1 MRGHCRCL
9 LIGVHWPSEGYPCIM
24 KSFHLLFL
32 LLLSWSVQAQDTF
45 TVGNT
50 TLYATDL
57 VDDSQIPWELVWGG
71 DDMLWCSERKGRVI
85 RIDPVTGDYT
95 TVLDLNVTFNGSG
108 EPGLLGM
115 VQHPDFPE
123 DPRVWVVYCD
133 GQFNVS
139 EQLSVFE
146 WNGTELVN
154 EEVLLTL
161 PGAQIHNGSR
171 LLWLP
176 DNTLLMTTGD
186 AGDTDTSQDL
196 ESLNGKILRLNPDGS
211 IPEDNPFPGN
221 YTYTW
226 GNRNAQGLC
235 IGPNGLIYAS
245 EHGQNQDDEF
255 NLVEAGR
262 NYGWPTVQGACNTN
276 NEQAF
281 CEEWDVME
289 PLQAWTP
296 CIALNGLEYYTHSAI
311 PEFQGKIMMG
321 VMSGFN
327 DPLPGRL
334 IVLELSEEG
343 TSVVDDEAYFGS
355 FNQRIRDIAVNP
367 YTGGFYLAFNGTS
380 YPGTP
385 PNIIKEFST
394 SDPSSVPS
402 PVIQPVLIRPIP
414 AAGRVNI
421 SVTDGAVGGPLVV
434 RDMTGRIVFEGQVE
448 SLHFPLDIEGWAPGR
463 YTVWTSIGAS
473 PMMVR

>member
-1 MRGHCRCL
+1 
-9 LIGVHWPSEGYPCIM
+9 M
-24 KSFHLLFL
+24 KPLHLLFFL
-32 LLLSWSVQAQDTF
+32 LLGCGIQAQDTF

-57 VDDSQIPWELVWGG
+57 VEDSQIPWEILWGG

-95 TVLDLNVTFNGSG
+95 TVLDLNVTFNGQG

-115 VQHPDFPE
+115 VLHPNFPE

-133 GQFNVS
+133 GQFNVN

-161 PGAQIHNGSR
+161 PGYQIHNGSR

-186 AGDTDTSQDL
+186 AGEPDLSQDL
-196 ESLNGKILRLNPDGS
+196 GSLNGKILRINPDGT
-211 IPEDNPFPGN
+211 IPADNPFEN
-221 YTYTW
+221 SYVYTW
-226 GNRNAQGLC
+226 GNRNPQGLC

-262 NYGWPTVQGACNTN
+262 NYGWPDVQGACNTSS
-276 NEQAF
+276 EQSF
-281 CEEWDVME
+281 CAEWDVAE

-296 CIALNGLEYYTHSAI
+296 CIALNGLEYYTHDAI

-327 DPLPGRL
+327 DPLPGRV
-334 IVLELSEEG
+334 IVMELSEDG
-343 TSVVDDEAYFGS
+343 STVVDDEAYFGS

-367 YTGGFYLAFNGTS
+367 YTGAFYLAFNGTS
-380 YPGTP
+380 YPGSP

-394 SDPSSVPS
+394 SDPASVPS
-402 PVIQPVLIRPIP
+402 PVVEPVLIRPIP
-414 AAGRVNI
+414 ATGRVDI

-434 RDMTGRIVFEGQVE
+434 RDMTGRIVLDGQVA
-448 SLHFPLDIEGWAPGR
+448 SLHFNLDIEGWAPGR
-463 YTVWTSIGAS
+463 YTVWTATGAS
-473 PMMVR
+473 ALMVR

>member
-1 MRGHCRCL
+1 
-9 LIGVHWPSEGYPCIM
+9 M
-24 KSFHLLFL
+24 KRLHLLPL
-32 LLLSWSVQAQDTF
+32 LLLGLTVQAQDTF

-57 VDDSQIPWELVWGG
+57 VDDSQIPWELAWGG

-95 TVLDLNVTFNGSG
+95 TVLDLNVTFNGQG

-115 VQHPDFPE
+115 VHHPDFPE
-123 DPRVWVVYCD
+123 DPRVWIVYCD

-146 WNGTELVN
+146 WNGSALVN
-154 EEVLLTL
+154 EQELLSL
-161 PGAQIHNGSR
+161 PGYQIHNGSR
-171 LLWLP
+171 LLRLP

-186 AGDTDTSQDL
+186 AGESQLSQDL
-196 ESLNGKILRLNPDGS
+196 GSLNGKILRINPDGT
-211 IPEDNPFPGN
+211 IPADNP
-221 YTYTW
+221 YEDSYVYTW
-226 GNRNAQGLC
+226 GNRNSQGIC

-262 NYGWPTVQGACNTN
+262 NYGWPNVEGACNTN
-276 NEQAF
+276 SEQAF
-281 CEEWDVME
+281 CAEWNVME
-289 PLQAWTP
+289 PLKAWTP
-296 CIALNGLEYYTHSAI
+296 CIAVNGLEYYTHEAI
-311 PEFQGKIMMG
+311 PEFQGKILMAVLG
-321 VMSGFN
+321 GLSAQYE
-327 DPLPGRL
+327 RL
-334 IVLELSEEG
+334 SVLELSEDGLSVEG
-343 TSVVDDEAYFGS
+343 EETYFSS

-380 YPGTP
+380 YPGSP

-402 PVIQPVLIRPIP
+402 PVVNPVLIRPVP
-414 AAGRVNI
+414 ATGTVDI
-421 SVTDGAVGGPLVV
+421 SVTDGALGGPIVV
-434 RDMTGRIVFEGQVE
+434 RDLAGRVVFKGQVDA
-448 SLHFPLDIEGWAPGR
+448 LHFSLDIEGWTPGR
-463 YTVWTSIGAS
+463 YTVWTSTGAS
-473 PMMVR
+473 PMMVN

>member
-1 MRGHCRCL
+1 MKALQL
-9 LIGVHWPSEGYPCIM
+9 LP
-24 KSFHLLFL
+24 L
-32 LLLSWSVQAQDTF
+32 LLLGLCVQAQDTF

-85 RIDPVTGDYT
+85 RIDPATGDYT
-95 TVLDLNVTFNGSG
+95 TVLDLNVTFNGQG

-133 GQFNVS
+133 GQFSVS
-139 EQLSVFE
+139 EHLSVFE

-154 EEVLLTL
+154 EQELLTL

-171 LLWLP
+171 LLFLP
-176 DNTLLMTTGD
+176 DNTMLMTTGD
-186 AGDTDTSQDL
+186 AGDTDNSQDL
-196 ESLNGKILRLNPDGS
+196 ESLNGKILRLNMDGS
-211 IPEDNPFPGN
+211 IPADNPYPDS
-221 YTYTW
+221 YVYTW

-262 NYGWPTVQGACNTN
+262 NYGWPNVQGVCNTTSEAN
-276 NEQAF
+276 F
-281 CEEWDVME
+281 CAEWNVME
-289 PLQAWTP
+289 PLETWTP
-296 CIALNGLEYYTHSAI
+296 CIAVNGLEYYTHEAI
-311 PEFQGKIMMG
+311 PEFQGKILMAVLG
-321 VMSGFN
+321 GLSAQYE
-327 DPLPGRL
+327 RL
-334 IVLELSEEG
+334 SVLELSEDG
-343 TSVVDDEAYFGS
+343 LSVLGEETFFSS

-367 YTGGFYLAFNGTS
+367 YTGAFYLAFNGTQ
-380 YPGTP
+380 YPGSP

-394 SDPSSVPS
+394 SDPASVPS

-414 AAGRVNI
+414 AQGAVDV
-421 SVTDGAVGGPLVV
+421 SVTQGAVGGPLVV
-434 RDMTGRIVFEGQVE
+434 RDMTGRVVLDRQVE
-448 SLHFPLDIEGWAPGR
+448 ALHFRIDLQGWPTGR
-463 YTVWTSIGAS
+463 YTVWTAQGSS
-473 PMMVR
+473 PLLVH

>member
-1 MRGHCRCL
+1 MKALQL
-9 LIGVHWPSEGYPCIM
+9 LP
-24 KSFHLLFL
+24 L
-32 LLLSWSVQAQDTF
+32 LLLGLCVQAQDTF
-45 TVGNT
+45 TVGST

-85 RIDPVTGDYT
+85 RIDPATGDYT
-95 TVLDLNVTFNGSG
+95 TVLDLNVTFNGQG

-133 GQFNVS
+133 GQFSVS
-139 EQLSVFE
+139 EHLSVFE

-154 EEVLLTL
+154 EQELLTL

-171 LLWLP
+171 LLFLP
-176 DNTLLMTTGD
+176 DNTMLMTTGD
-186 AGDTDTSQDL
+186 AGDTDNSQDL
-196 ESLNGKILRLNPDGS
+196 ESLNGKILRLNMDGS
-211 IPEDNPFPGN
+211 IPADNPYPDS
-221 YTYTW
+221 YVYTW

-262 NYGWPTVQGACNTN
+262 NYGWPNVQGVCNTTSEAN
-276 NEQAF
+276 F
-281 CEEWDVME
+281 CAEWNVME
-289 PLQAWTP
+289 PLETWTP
-296 CIALNGLEYYTHSAI
+296 CIAVNGLEYYTHEAI
-311 PEFQGKIMMG
+311 PEFQGKILMAVLG
-321 VMSGFN
+321 GLSAQYE
-327 DPLPGRL
+327 RL
-334 IVLELSEEG
+334 SVLELSEDG
-343 TSVVDDEAYFGS
+343 LSVLGEETFFSS

-367 YTGGFYLAFNGTS
+367 YTGAFYLAFNGTQ
-380 YPGTP
+380 YPGSP

-394 SDPSSVPS
+394 SDPASVPS

-414 AAGRVNI
+414 AQGAVDV
-421 SVTDGAVGGPLVV
+421 SVTQGAVGGPLVV
-434 RDMTGRIVFEGQVE
+434 RDMTGRVVLDRQVE
-448 SLHFPLDIEGWAPGR
+448 ALHFRIDLQGWPTGR
-463 YTVWTSIGAS
+463 YTVWTAQGSS
-473 PMMVR
+473 PLLVH

>member
-1 MRGHCRCL
+1 MKALQL
-9 LIGVHWPSEGYPCIM
+9 LP
-24 KSFHLLFL
+24 L
-32 LLLSWSVQAQDTF
+32 LLLGLCVQAQDTF

-85 RIDPVTGDYT
+85 RIDPATGDYT
-95 TVLDLNVTFNGSG
+95 TVLDLNVTFNGQG

-133 GQFNVS
+133 GQFSVS
-139 EQLSVFE
+139 EHLSVFE
-146 WNGTELVN
+146 WNGAELVN
-154 EEVLLTL
+154 EQELLTL

-171 LLWLP
+171 LLFLP
-176 DNTLLMTTGD
+176 DNTMLMTTGD
-186 AGDTDTSQDL
+186 AGDTDNSQDL
-196 ESLNGKILRLNPDGS
+196 ESLNGKILRLNMDGS
-211 IPEDNPFPGN
+211 IPADNPYPDS
-221 YTYTW
+221 YVYTW

-262 NYGWPTVQGACNTN
+262 NYGWPNVQGVCNTTSEAN
-276 NEQAF
+276 F
-281 CEEWDVME
+281 CAEWNVME
-289 PLQAWTP
+289 PLETWTP
-296 CIALNGLEYYTHSAI
+296 CIAVNGLEYYTHEAI
-311 PEFQGKIMMG
+311 PEFQGKILMAVLG
-321 VMSGFN
+321 GLSAQYE
-327 DPLPGRL
+327 RL
-334 IVLELSEEG
+334 SVLELSEDG
-343 TSVVDDEAYFGS
+343 LSVLGEDTFFSS

-367 YTGGFYLAFNGTS
+367 YTGAFYLAFNGTQ
-380 YPGTP
+380 YPGSP

-394 SDPSSVPS
+394 SDPASVPS

-414 AAGRVNI
+414 AQGAVDV
-421 SVTDGAVGGPLVV
+421 SVTQGAVGGPLVV
-434 RDMTGRIVFEGQVE
+434 RDMTGRIVLDGQVE
-448 SLHFPLDIEGWAPGR
+448 ALHFRIDLEGWPTGR
-463 YTVWTSIGAS
+463 YTVWTAQGSS
-473 PMMVR
+473 PLLVH

>member
-1 MRGHCRCL
+1 
-9 LIGVHWPSEGYPCIM
+9 M
-24 KSFHLLFL
+24 KRLHLLPL
-32 LLLSWSVQAQDTF
+32 LLLGLTVQAQDTF

-57 VDDSQIPWELVWGG
+57 VDDSQIPWELAWGG

-95 TVLDLNVTFNGSG
+95 TVLDLNVTYNGQG

-115 VQHPDFPE
+115 VHHPDFPE
-123 DPRVWVVYCD
+123 DPRVWIVYCD

-146 WNGTELVN
+146 WNGSELVN
-154 EEVLLTL
+154 EQELLSL
-161 PGAQIHNGSR
+161 PGYQIHNGSR

-186 AGDTDTSQDL
+186 AGESQLSQDL
-196 ESLNGKILRLNPDGS
+196 GSLNGKILRINPDGTV
-211 IPEDNPFPGN
+211 PANNPYEDS
-221 YTYTW
+221 YVYTW
-226 GNRNAQGLC
+226 GNRNSQGLC
-235 IGPNGLIYAS
+235 LGPNGLVYAS

-262 NYGWPTVQGACNTN
+262 NYGWPNVEGACNTN
-276 NEQAF
+276 SEQAF
-281 CEEWDVME
+281 CAEWNVME
-289 PLQAWTP
+289 PLKAWTP
-296 CIALNGLEYYTHSAI
+296 CIAVNGLEYYTHEAI
-311 PEFQGKIMMG
+311 PEFQGKVLMAVLG
-321 VMSGFN
+321 GLSAQYE
-327 DPLPGRL
+327 RL
-334 IVLELSEEG
+334 SVLELSEDGLSVEG
-343 TSVVDDEAYFGS
+343 EESYFSS

-380 YPGTP
+380 YPGSP

-402 PVIQPVLIRPIP
+402 PVVNPVLIRPVP
-414 AAGRVNI
+414 ATGTVDI
-421 SVTDGAVGGPLVV
+421 SVTDGALGGPIVV
-434 RDMTGRIVFEGQVE
+434 RDLAGRVVFKGQVDALRF
-448 SLHFPLDIEGWAPGR
+448 SLDIEGWASGR
-463 YTVWTSIGAS
+463 YTVWTATGAS
-473 PMMVR
+473 PMMVN